1 MKTLL
6 LTGFEPFLDHPFNP
20 TEFIATELNGKVIGG
35 YEVKGRVL
43 PVEYGRSANEL
54 ISHYEELQPDAV
66 IMLGL
71 AAGRNRIT
79 PERVA
84 INVNDGPIDNS
95 GDEMSGMPIIDG
107 GPAAIFS
114 TLPVRKFAKILN
126 KRGIPA
132 ELSNTAGAYLCNNV
146 MYSMLHHLEKSKLDI
161 PAGFIHV
168 PPSYE
173 LAVNDRSIS
182 GWPKE
187 TLLNAIEVVI
197 DSLDKKIT
205 GDEQKWKNYMTD

>member
-1 MKTLL
+1 
-6 LTGFEPFLDHPFNP
+6 
-20 TEFIATELNGKVIGG
+20 
-35 YEVKGRVL
+35 
-43 PVEYGRSANEL
+43 
-54 ISHYEELQPDAV
+54 
-66 IMLGL
+66 
-71 AAGRNRIT
+71 
-79 PERVA
+79 
-84 INVNDGPIDNS
+84 
-95 GDEMSGMPIIDG
+95 MPIIDG

-146 MYSMLHHLEKSKLDI
+146 MYKYAASLGKIKSRYTC
-161 PAGFIHV
+161 GFIHV

>member
-6 LTGFEPFLDHPFNP
+6 LTGFEPFLNHPFNP
-20 TEFIATELNGKVIGG
+20 TEYIAHQLNGNVVGSYQVRGK
-35 YEVKGRVL
+35 VL
-43 PVEYGRSANEL
+43 PVEYGSSAHEL
-54 ISHYEELQPDAV
+54 ITYYEELRPDAV

-71 AAGRNRIT
+71 AAGRNRLT

-84 INVNDGPIDNS
+84 INVNDGPSDNS
-95 GDEMSGMPIIDG
+95 GEERADKPIIDG
-107 GPAAIFS
+107 GPAAFFS
-114 TLPVRKFAKILN
+114 TLPVRKFVNILN

-132 ELSNTAGAYLCNNV
+132 ELSNTAGAYLCNHV
-146 MYSMLHHLEKSKLDI
+146 MYSMLHHLEKSKHEI

-187 TLLNAIEVVI
+187 TLLYAIEIVI
-197 DSLDKKIT
+197 DSLDKTLT